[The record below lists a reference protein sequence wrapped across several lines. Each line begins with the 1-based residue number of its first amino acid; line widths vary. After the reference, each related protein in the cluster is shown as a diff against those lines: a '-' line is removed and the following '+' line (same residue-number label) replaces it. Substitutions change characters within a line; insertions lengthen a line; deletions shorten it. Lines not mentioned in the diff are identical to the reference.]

1 MLFSHFKLKSS
12 LPSDQWT
19 RLRRTPLKMAAL
31 SLLYVFPILILVV
44 CCAFEAHKSPI
55 WEAEVARRSSCLPEG
70 QIQQEDLFELS
81 QIIPGKA
88 LFILKTSALLASGC
102 VSLFWELSSR
112 VLWRWVERF
121 VATAAATARSIT
133 SEFRQPGDG
142 ARQPDHTYESVGGD
156 ATIDENAHL
165 ANTKLLMTTATLENV
180 FTHPLTSGADQLT
193 WEQTNRNYHYDTH
206 STYI

>member
-44 CCAFEAHKSPI
+44 CCAFEAHKTPI

-102 VSLFWELSSR
+102 VSFFWELSSR
-112 VLWRWVERF
+112 VLWRWVE
-121 VATAAATARSIT
+121 
-133 SEFRQPGDG
+133 
-142 ARQPDHTYESVGGD
+142 
-156 ATIDENAHL
+156 L
-165 ANTKLLMTTATLENV
+165 
-180 FTHPLTSGADQLT
+180 
-193 WEQTNRNYHYDTH
+193 
-206 STYI
+206 